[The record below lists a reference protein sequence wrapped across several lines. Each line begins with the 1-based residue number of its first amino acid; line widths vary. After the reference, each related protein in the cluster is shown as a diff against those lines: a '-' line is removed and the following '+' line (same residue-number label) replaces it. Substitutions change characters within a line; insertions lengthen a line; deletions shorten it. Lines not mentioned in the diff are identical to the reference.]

1 MGRDFEAIVRKARDS
16 EAQHTV
22 ENRDF
27 KARFKALGIAL
38 LFGLLVLA
46 ATASGLANLSWWIT
60 TAVSLLAL
68 AALGAWDRATVQSIL
83 AAKEQDRRY
92 FLSCLR
98 EAQNIDELNR
108 AGLFAYSPDSS
119 GPAWVARV
127 KVDVTNLRKALGLE
141 PEWFEAT

>member
-1 MGRDFEAIVRKARDS
+1 MDRDFEAIVRQVRDS
-16 EAQHTV
+16 GEQQTL
-22 ENRDF
+22 ENRDVNT
-27 KARFKALGIAL
+27 RFKALGIAL

-46 ATASGLANLSWWIT
+46 ATASGLAGLSWWIT
-60 TAVSLLAL
+60 AVVGLLAL

-98 EAQNIDELNR
+98 QAQSIDELKR
-108 AGLFAYSPDSS
+108 AGLFAYLPDSGS
-119 GPAWVARV
+119 PAWVAQA
-127 KVDVTNLRKALGLE
+127 KADVTNLRKALGVE